1 MNNQTKT
8 YISCLE
14 NLIEESKAY
23 LKALEQAKSNTNP
36 VGIIISTQD
45 GDGNDN
51 QTILY
56 EVNTY
61 ILIVPRGDRQH
72 AQIYGNWE
80 EALYASKRF
89 LLAEASLQKELRL
102 SIGRYLY

>member
-1 MNNQTKT
+1 M
-8 YISCLE
+8 E

-23 LKALEQAKSNTNP
+23 LKSLEQEKQPANSM
-36 VGIIISTQD
+36 GIVISTLGHD
-45 GDGNDN
+45 GKDS

-61 ILIVPRGDRQH
+61 ILIVPKGDRQH

-89 LLAEASLQKELRL
+89 LLAEAALQKELRL
-102 SIGRYLY
+102 SIGRYLH